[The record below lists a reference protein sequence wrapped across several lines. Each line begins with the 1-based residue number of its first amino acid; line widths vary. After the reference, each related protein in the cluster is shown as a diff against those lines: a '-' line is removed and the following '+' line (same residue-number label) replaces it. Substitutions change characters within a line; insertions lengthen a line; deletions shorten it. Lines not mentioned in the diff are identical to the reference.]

1 MELKKVAYEPMN
13 EVHENEIKVLEK
25 LINELNENKNIKK
38 TLEEFIK
45 DVEKHFSFEES
56 LMKKY
61 QFFAYIPHKME
72 HDKIINELYELRDKD
87 HKHIKQYINERF
99 IPWLNQHIETMD
111 TVTGGF
117 FNMIGAKNEF

>member
-1 MELKKVAYEPMN
+1 MKIKKVAYEPMN

-25 LINELNENKNIKK
+25 LINELNENKNIKN

-45 DVEKHFSFEES
+45 DVEEHFSFEER

-61 QFFAYIPHKME
+61 DFFAYTPHKME
-72 HDKIINELYELRDKD
+72 HDKIINELYELRGKD
-87 HKHIKQYINERF
+87 NEYIKKYINERF
-99 IPWLNQHIETMD
+99 IPWLHQHIETID

-117 FNMIGAKNEF
+117 FNMIGAKNEL